1 MLPTEYAIQAGD
13 RTSTI
18 LNFGLVAN
26 LKFFASDFLNDL
38 EAFCTYGCEEILDWE
53 LDTRGGTMII
63 AIRQVARA
71 LQGKTFNTSAAEIMD
86 DDQHSSYQYKCWLAA
101 SIKNCERPLLF
112 YEGVEIC
119 ALFLYSY
126 YESAVELGRTNLKRI
141 ETIWSARNT
150 RFLMFFQGLSLAGV
164 MWEKIQD
171 QLRSVDP
178 LHPTRD
184 RKKIEDKLSEEL
196 QDVIKSITE
205 FKKKIE
211 DWQVISD
218 INYLSWSKLLAAQLA
233 EMASDYGASINYYEE
248 ALDHAEVHN
257 FVFEEALGN
266 YLMAGFF
273 IRRNARRPAK
283 AALREAVMLY
293 RQFGAVGVAKHIEE
307 EHSLLL
313 QGPTRNLRTADV
325 GVQTNFSADSAEV
338 QLQGDDD
345 DARQQ
350 TRSSITETKEER
362 IGAWQGGSAR
372 PTAGS
377 GLSALD
383 MLDLTSILE
392 GSQVISSVLQVDEL
406 LKTM

>member
-1 MLPTEYAIQAGD
+1 MNE
-13 RTSTI
+13 
-18 LNFGLVAN
+18 
-26 LKFFASDFLNDL
+26 L
-38 EAFCTYGCEEILDWE
+38 EAFCTYGCEEIPDWE

-71 LQGKTFNTSAAEIMD
+71 LQGKTFNSSAAEIMD

-112 YEGVEIC
+112 YEGIEIC
-119 ALFLYSY
+119 ALFLYGY
-126 YESAVELGRTNLKRI
+126 YESAVELGKTNLLRI

-164 MWEKIQD
+164 MWGKLQNSG
-171 QLRSVDP
+171 RSADR
-178 LHPTRD
+178 LHPSRGSRQTD
-184 RKKIEDKLSEEL
+184 DKLSEEL
-196 QDVIKSITE
+196 RVCVRSISE

-218 INYLSWSKLLAAQLA
+218 VNYLSWSKLLAAQLA
-233 EMASDYGASINYYEE
+233 EMGSDYGTSMKYYEE
-248 ALDHAEVHN
+248 ALDHASMHN

-273 IRRNARRPAK
+273 VRRNAQRPAK

-293 RQFGAVGVAKHIEE
+293 RQFGAVGVAKHIED

-372 PTAGS
+372 PTAGA

>member
-1 MLPTEYAIQAGD
+1 M
-13 RTSTI
+13 
-18 LNFGLVAN
+18 
-26 LKFFASDFLNDL
+26 NDL
-38 EAFCTYGCEEILDWE
+38 EAFCTYGCEEIPDWE

-63 AIRQVARA
+63 AVRQVARA
-71 LQGKTFNTSAAEIMD
+71 LQGKTFNSSASEIMD

-101 SIKNCERPLLF
+101 SINNCERPLLF
-112 YEGVEIC
+112 YEGIEIC

-126 YESAVELGRTNLKRI
+126 YDNAVELGKTNLRRI

-150 RFLMFFQGLSLAGV
+150 RFLMFFQGLSLAAV
-164 MWEKIQD
+164 MWQKLQD
-171 QLRSVDP
+171 PVRSFGQSNS
-178 LHPTRD
+178 TRQS
-184 RKKIEDKLSEEL
+184 RQAEAKLSEEL
-196 QDVIKSITE
+196 REATKAISD
-205 FKKKIE
+205 FKRKIE

-218 INYLSWSKLLAAQLA
+218 VNYLSWSKILAAQLA
-233 EMASDYGASINYYEE
+233 EMESDYGATMKYYEE
-248 ALDHAEVHN
+248 ALDHASVHN

-266 YLMAGFF
+266 YLLAGFLM
-273 IRRNARRPAK
+273 RRSSRRPAK

-293 RQFGAVGVAKHIEE
+293 RQFGAVGVAKHIEDQ
-307 EHSLLL
+307 HSFLL
-313 QGPTRNLRTADV
+313 QGPMQNLRTADM
-325 GVQTNFSADSAEV
+325 GVQTDFSGGSAEV

-350 TRSSITETKEER
+350 ARGSITETKEER

-372 PTAGS
+372 PTAGA